1 MKCATLYYEVHVTI
15 DPIAEQRVKVL
26 RSVADAFGY
35 RLAKLIMRK
44 EGGRDVPH
52 TDDMFL
58 TTRGIEYEEVEEN
71 LTNFVRALQTANFK
85 VRRYKIEDTLVDSAQ
100 QDTLK
105 LIGG

>member
-1 MKCATLYYEVHVTI
+1 MKCATLYYEVHVTL
-15 DPIAEQRVKVL
+15 DPISEQRVKVL

-35 RLAKLIMRK
+35 RIAKLIMRK

-58 TTRGIEYEEVEEN
+58 TTRGVEYGEVVDN
-71 LTNFVRALQTANFK
+71 MVSFIRALGASNFK
-85 VRRYKIEDTLVDSAQ
+85 VRRYKIEDTLIDSAQ
-100 QDTLK
+100 QDILN